1 MITSKEKAAVKLSPT
16 HKDFYQIWNEL
27 LETAGKLSER
37 WDPSSSTNESD
48 PGIVLLKVL
57 AAVSDKL
64 NYNIDK
70 NILEAFMP
78 SASQRESMA
87 KLCEMMGYNMK
98 YYRAATTRVSIT
110 YKGEAFNEKAEL
122 YQIPIDIFTNVKS
135 GDGAINY
142 VITEPASIT
151 RTRLGVEVSAI
162 AGELVTCTTNDANN
176 LIYLD
181 SLDDNYRYYLPETQI
196 AENGLFILNAITNSE
211 GQYAGEIKAVE
222 NFWERVENL
231 NTVPLGSKVFK
242 FGFDSARA
250 IPYVQFPEDINT
262 IIGDGLVINYIRSR
276 GVSENIS
283 ARTLSKL
290 EKPFSWSAS
299 SSGENLLSTLSV
311 DDFRVTNYSAAVN
324 GNNPE
329 TLEQAYNNFKRVVGT
344 FDTLVTCR
352 DYMNKI
358 YSLTEQDLDIYSNST
373 APVVS
378 NINVADVRTDI
389 NNAVT
394 VCTFNEKG
402 INYIETVKQLSYSVI
417 KYTQVKKYTDDQ
429 GKEHS
434 ESNDY
439 YYEVPS
445 KYISKATVID
455 PGSDES
461 READITNTAL
471 DPNDAQMVL
480 KHSTG
485 APEVPKNTEITVLS
499 GFTHKLDTMDYSE
512 LKVYPQ
518 VPRIKVDTAED
529 FKKTFEVDPRL
540 VDTLFN
546 SSSQLLEN
554 CKTLTYKISGPQVG
568 DITSINL
575 KIKLSANIVTTRKVT
590 SAEETEIRKNV
601 QTALFNRFNAREVD
615 FSAEILY
622 EDVLKCIEE
631 ADARIKVV
639 ALNDFEWTPYVQVQ
653 EELTQPGEVKTGSD
667 FKALT
672 AEAGR
677 DYLKEL
683 VARNVVAGRVSLYE
697 YDLDFAA
704 DFTETK

>member
-37 WDPSSSTNESD
+37 WDPSSTNESD

-98 YYRAATTRVSIT
+98 YYRAATTRVSIN
-110 YKGEAFNEKAEL
+110 YKGEAFNENPDL

-142 VITEPASIT
+142 VLTEPATIT
-151 RTRLGVEVSAI
+151 RTRLGIEANAI

-196 AENGLFILNAITNSE
+196 AENGLFILNAITNSDGE
-211 GQYAGEIKAVE
+211 YAGEIKAVE

-262 IIGDGLVINYIRSR
+262 IIGDGLIINYIRSR

-283 ARTLSKL
+283 ARTLSKM
-290 EKPFSWSAS
+290 EKPYSWSAQTGS
-299 SSGENLLSTLSV
+299 NQTGTNPLSTLNV
-311 DDFRVTNYSAAVN
+311 DDFSVTNYSAAIN

-329 TLEQAYNNFKRVVGT
+329 TLDQAYNNFKKVVGT

-358 YSLTEQDLDIYSNST
+358 YMLTEQDLDIYSSST

-402 INYIETVKQLSYSVI
+402 INYIETVKQLPCSVI
-417 KYTQVKKYTDDQ
+417 KYTDD
-429 GKEHS
+429 
-434 ESNDY
+434 ESNEH

-445 KYISKATVID
+445 KYIGENNKPIVELQ
-455 PGSDES
+455 PGD
-461 READITNTAL
+461 T
-471 DPNDAQMVL
+471 QKVL
-480 KHSTG
+480 KHSNG
-485 APEVPKNTEITVLS
+485 APAISVDNVVDVVSEFPYGLNA
-499 GFTHKLDTMDYSE
+499 MDYSE

-518 VPRIKVDTAED
+518 VPRIKVDTEAD
-529 FKKTFEVDPRL
+529 FNKTFKVDPRL

-554 CKTLTYKISGPQVG
+554 YKTLTHKISGPQVG

-590 SAEETEIRKNV
+590 STEESEIYKNIRA
-601 QTALFNRFNAREVD
+601 ALFSHFNAREVD
-615 FSAEILY
+615 FSTEILY

-639 ALNDFEWTPYVQVQ
+639 ALNDFE
-653 EELTQPGEVKTGSD
+653 
-667 FKALT
+667 
-672 AEAGR
+672 
-677 DYLKEL
+677 
-683 VARNVVAGRVSLYE
+683 
-697 YDLDFAA
+697 
-704 DFTETK
+704 